1 MDYTKKIMYQSNS
14 WYNDGLRKAQ
24 VRDMSGAIVSL
35 QQSLQYNRENIA
47 ARNLLGLVYYGIGEV
62 SEALVEWIISK
73 NLCPRDNI
81 ADYYIKKV
89 QNSANE
95 LESLNQAIKKFNQ
108 CLVYCQQNGEDLA
121 IIQLKQV
128 IASHPTFLKAY
139 QLLALIYIQ
148 MNQNTK
154 ARQILIEAKKLDT
167 TNELTLT
174 YLQEVTKQRGRYG
187 KNAERSFRKPKSAT
201 VEYSL
206 GNETIIQPKRSKIRD
221 MAQQLAFANILIGM
235 VLGAALIWFL
245 VAPAVNQNRSE
256 KLNNQMAEL
265 DVATS
270 ENNIQESITQVYIQ
284 ILYAAESV
292 KVNENTLQVSI
303 AQRDRGQE
311 LLNAGSIAKSDLAQ
325 LEAQVSTDR
334 YQLVT
339 AQATLQDY
347 KLQLKQLLELDGEN
361 EMNVYLP
368 ALSDENV
375 LLPLPTK
382 KDVYMSALTL
392 RPEIEASKLS
402 VEASE
407 LGIDIAKA
415 GYLPTISLSAGIGT
429 NHTSGSDFTFGE
441 QVKNGWNNSIGVSV
455 SVPIFNN
462 RQTKSAVQKAK
473 LQRETSLLSL
483 LDEQK
488 TLYKTI
494 EGLWLDANSAQQ
506 RYAAANEKLKSTQI
520 SYDLISEQFNLGM
533 KNTVELLTEKNN
545 LLQAQQ
551 EQLQAKYMAILN
563 TQLLKFYQG
572 DKLAL

>member
-187 KNAERSFRKPKSAT
+187 KNAERSSRKPKSAT

-256 KLNNQMAEL
+256 KLNNQMRAY
-265 DVATS
+265 S
-270 ENNIQESITQVYIQ
+270 EQ
-284 ILYAAESV
+284 I
-292 KVNENTLQVSI
+292 NT
-303 AQRDRGQE
+303 
-311 LLNAGSIAKSDLAQ
+311 
-325 LEAQVSTDR
+325 LEAQVSAQTKATSDSYEKLLQVSSQSRSGKYSYTDM
-334 YQLVT
+334 
-339 AQATLQDY
+339 ADA
-347 KLQLKQLLELDGEN
+347 LLEITRDSLGDSGK
-361 EMNVYLP
+361 EMYDT
-368 ALSDENV
+368 LSDSIF
-375 LLPLPTK
+375 PTACK
-382 KDVYMSALTL
+382 
-392 RPEIEASKLS
+392 R
-402 VEASE
+402 
-407 LGIDIAKA
+407 
-415 GYLPTISLSAGIGT
+415 
-429 NHTSGSDFTFGE
+429 
-441 QVKNGWNNSIGVSV
+441 
-455 SVPIFNN
+455 
-462 RQTKSAVQKAK
+462 
-473 LQRETSLLSL
+473 
-483 LDEQK
+483 
-488 TLYKTI
+488 
-494 EGLWLDANSAQQ
+494 
-506 RYAAANEKLKSTQI
+506 RYAAGVDSLESEDYDQAIEYLTKVVKMDE
-520 SYDLISEQFNLGM
+520 SYNDGQAIYRLAQAYQG
-533 KNTVELLTEKNN
+533 KGDTENAKTWYQKMVDTYNN
-545 LLQAQQ
+545 SRYIEDAKK
-551 EQLQAKYMAILN
+551 QLAILN
-563 TQLLKFYQG
+563 G
-572 DKLAL
+572 DASADTSSDSSSVSEDSENSDNSNSYDNSQDNGNSDNSDNTEDNE

>member
-1 MDYTKKIMYQSNS
+1 MNMINVRRLTVIAFLGAGMLPGISAQNS
-14 WYNDGLRKAQ
+14 
-24 VRDMSGAIVSL
+24 SL
-35 QQSLQYNRENIA
+35 QVDTLNETKLPAQWDLQSCIDYALEQNITIRKNRVTA
-47 ARNLLGLVYYGIGEV
+47 ASTQIDVKTAKAALFPSLSFSTSQQVVNRPYQESSSRV
-62 SEALVEWIISK
+62 SEIIST
-73 NLCPRDNI
+73 
-81 ADYYIKKV
+81 
-89 QNSANE
+89 NSKTSYNGNYG
-95 LESLNQAIKKFNQ
+95 LNASWTLYNGSKRLKTI
-108 CLVYCQQNGEDLA
+108 QQ
-121 IIQLKQV
+121 
-128 IASHPTFLKAY
+128 
-139 QLLALIYIQ
+139 
-148 MNQNTK
+148 
-154 ARQILIEAKKLDT
+154 
-167 TNELTLT
+167 
-174 YLQEVTKQRGRYG
+174 
-187 KNAERSFRKPKSAT
+187 
-201 VEYSL
+201 
-206 GNETIIQPKRSKIRD
+206 
-221 MAQQLAFANILIGM
+221 
-235 VLGAALIWFL
+235 
-245 VAPAVNQNRSE
+245 E
-256 KLNNQMAEL
+256 KLNNQVAEL

-270 ENNIQESITQVYIQ
+270 ENSIQESIAQIYIQ

-292 KVNENTLQVSI
+292 RVNENTLQVSI

-311 LLNAGSIAKSDLAQ
+311 LLNAGSIAKSDFAQ

-361 EMNVYLP
+361 EMNIYLP

-375 LLPLPTK
+375 LSPLPAK
-382 KDVYMSALTL
+382 RDVYVSALAL
-392 RPEIEASKLS
+392 RPEIEASKLN
-402 VEASE
+402 VNASE
-407 LGIDIAKA
+407 LGIDIAKS
-415 GYLPTISLSAGIGT
+415 GYLPTVSLSAGIGT

-441 QVKNGWNNSIGVSV
+441 QVKNGWNNSIGLSV

-473 LQRETSLLSL
+473 LQYETSMLSL

-488 TLYKTI
+488 ALYKTI

-520 SYDLISEQFNLGM
+520 SYNLISEQFNLGM
-533 KNTVELLTEKNN
+533 KNTVELLTEKSN

>member
-81 ADYYIKKV
+81 ADYYIKNV

-221 MAQQLAFANILIGM
+221 MAQQLAFAN
-235 VLGAALIWFL
+235 
-245 VAPAVNQNRSE
+245 
-256 KLNNQMAEL
+256 
-265 DVATS
+265 T
-270 ENNIQESITQVYIQ
+270 
-284 ILYAAESV
+284 
-292 KVNENTLQVSI
+292 
-303 AQRDRGQE
+303 
-311 LLNAGSIAKSDLAQ
+311 
-325 LEAQVSTDR
+325 
-334 YQLVT
+334 
-339 AQATLQDY
+339 
-347 KLQLKQLLELDGEN
+347 
-361 EMNVYLP
+361 
-368 ALSDENV
+368 
-375 LLPLPTK
+375 
-382 KDVYMSALTL
+382 
-392 RPEIEASKLS
+392 IEAC
-402 VEASE
+402 
-407 LGIDIAKA
+407 
-415 GYLPTISLSAGIGT
+415 
-429 NHTSGSDFTFGE
+429 
-441 QVKNGWNNSIGVSV
+441 SIGVS
-455 SVPIFNN
+455 
-462 RQTKSAVQKAK
+462 
-473 LQRETSLLSL
+473 L
-483 LDEQK
+483 LDA
-488 TLYKTI
+488 TV
-494 EGLWLDANSAQQ
+494 S
-506 RYAAANEKLKSTQI
+506 
-520 SYDLISEQFNLGM
+520 GM
-533 KNTVELLTEKNN
+533 GRGAGNCYSELLLGFLRNPKFNIVPVLKFIEKHMVPLKASGVVWGCDVQYMLTGQTN
-545 LLQAQQ
+545 QHPRTAIAFTKA
-551 EQLQAKYMAILN
+551 ERTDYAKYYTEI
-563 TQLLKFYQG
+563 TG
-572 DKLAL
+572 DE

>member
-1 MDYTKKIMYQSNS
+1 MNMINVRRLTVMTFLGAGMLSSISAQISPLQVDTLKETKIPDQWDLQSCIDYAKEQNITIRKNRITAASTQIDVKTAKAAMFPSLSFSTSQQVVNRPYQETSSRVSGNEIISSNS
-14 WYNDGLRKAQ
+14 KTSYNGNYGLNASWTLYNGNKRVKT
-24 VRDMSGAIVSL
+24 I
-35 QQSLQYNRENIA
+35 QQ
-47 ARNLLGLVYYGIGEV
+47 
-62 SEALVEWIISK
+62 
-73 NLCPRDNI
+73 
-81 ADYYIKKV
+81 
-89 QNSANE
+89 
-95 LESLNQAIKKFNQ
+95 
-108 CLVYCQQNGEDLA
+108 
-121 IIQLKQV
+121 
-128 IASHPTFLKAY
+128 
-139 QLLALIYIQ
+139 
-148 MNQNTK
+148 
-154 ARQILIEAKKLDT
+154 
-167 TNELTLT
+167 
-174 YLQEVTKQRGRYG
+174 
-187 KNAERSFRKPKSAT
+187 
-201 VEYSL
+201 
-206 GNETIIQPKRSKIRD
+206 
-221 MAQQLAFANILIGM
+221 
-235 VLGAALIWFL
+235 
-245 VAPAVNQNRSE
+245 E

-270 ENNIQESITQVYIQ
+270 ENNIQKSIAQVYIQ

-339 AQATLQDY
+339 AQATLEDY

-361 EMNVYLP
+361 EMNIYLP

-375 LLPLPTK
+375 LAPLPTK
-382 KDVYMSALTL
+382 RDVYISALSL
-392 RPEIEASKLS
+392 RPEIEASKLN

-407 LGIDIAKA
+407 LGINIAKSS
-415 GYLPTISLSAGIGT
+415 YFPTISLSAGIGT

-441 QVKNGWNNSIGVSV
+441 QVKNSIGLSV

-473 LQRETSLLSL
+473 LQYETSMLSL

-488 TLYKTI
+488 ALYKTI
-494 EGLWLDANSAQQ
+494 ESLWLDANSAQQ

-520 SYDLISEQFNLGM
+520 SYELISEQFNLGM

-572 DKLAL
+572 DQLAL

>member
-1 MDYTKKIMYQSNS
+1 MRNVRRLTVITLSVASVCVGSTTLQAQDATPTAAQEITVQSTSSQDDAALPSQWDLQTCIDYALQHNITLKRNRISAESAEVDVKTAKAALFPSLSASVSQRIVNRPNS
-14 WYNDGLRKAQ
+14 ETNTIIDGDNITSSTSKTSYNG
-24 VRDMSGAIVSL
+24 S
-35 QQSLQYNRENIA
+35 
-47 ARNLLGLVYYGIGEV
+47 YGIDASWTLYNG
-62 SEALVEWIISK
+62 SK
-73 NLCPRDNI
+73 RLNT
-81 ADYYIKKV
+81 IK
-89 QNSANE
+89 
-95 LESLNQAIKKFNQ
+95 
-108 CLVYCQQNGEDLA
+108 QQ
-121 IIQLKQV
+121 
-128 IASHPTFLKAY
+128 
-139 QLLALIYIQ
+139 
-148 MNQNTK
+148 
-154 ARQILIEAKKLDT
+154 
-167 TNELTLT
+167 
-174 YLQEVTKQRGRYG
+174 
-187 KNAERSFRKPKSAT
+187 
-201 VEYSL
+201 
-206 GNETIIQPKRSKIRD
+206 
-221 MAQQLAFANILIGM
+221 
-235 VLGAALIWFL
+235 
-245 VAPAVNQNRSE
+245 
-256 KLNNQMAEL
+256 KLNNRIAEL
-265 DVATS
+265 NVAES
-270 ENNIQESITQVYIQ
+270 ENSIEESIAQIYVQ
-284 ILYAAESV
+284 ILYAAEAV
-292 KVNENTLQVSI
+292 KVNENTLAISQ
-303 AQRDRGQE
+303 AERDRGQQ
-311 LLNAGSIAKSDLAQ
+311 LLEAGSIAKSDLAQ
-325 LEAQVSTDR
+325 LESQVSTDK

-361 EMNVYLP
+361 EMNIYLP
-368 ALSDENV
+368 VLSDENV
-375 LLPLPTK
+375 LLPLPAK

-392 RPEIEASKLS
+392 RPEIEASKIN

-520 SYDLISEQFNLGM
+520 SYDLISEQFDLGM

>member
-187 KNAERSFRKPKSAT
+187 KNAERSSRKPKSAT

-256 KLNNQMAEL
+256 KLNNQMRAY
-265 DVATS
+265 S
-270 ENNIQESITQVYIQ
+270 EQ
-284 ILYAAESV
+284 I
-292 KVNENTLQVSI
+292 NT
-303 AQRDRGQE
+303 
-311 LLNAGSIAKSDLAQ
+311 
-325 LEAQVSTDR
+325 LEAQVSAQTRTLDQYR
-334 YQLVT
+334 T
-339 AQATLQDY
+339 A
-347 KLQLKQLLELDGEN
+347 G
-361 EMNVYLP
+361 
-368 ALSDENV
+368 DEDSIF
-375 LLPLPTK
+375 PTACK
-382 KDVYMSALTL
+382 
-392 RPEIEASKLS
+392 R
-402 VEASE
+402 
-407 LGIDIAKA
+407 
-415 GYLPTISLSAGIGT
+415 
-429 NHTSGSDFTFGE
+429 
-441 QVKNGWNNSIGVSV
+441 
-455 SVPIFNN
+455 
-462 RQTKSAVQKAK
+462 
-473 LQRETSLLSL
+473 
-483 LDEQK
+483 
-488 TLYKTI
+488 
-494 EGLWLDANSAQQ
+494 
-506 RYAAANEKLKSTQI
+506 RYAAGVDSLESEDYDQAIEYLTKVVKMDE
-520 SYDLISEQFNLGM
+520 SYNDGQAIYRLAQAYQG
-533 KNTVELLTEKNN
+533 KGDTENAKTWYQKMVDTYNN
-545 LLQAQQ
+545 SRYIEDAKK
-551 EQLQAKYMAILN
+551 QLAILN
-563 TQLLKFYQG
+563 G
-572 DKLAL
+572 DASADTSSDSSSVSEDSENSDNSNSYDNSQDNGNSDNSDNTEDNE

>member
-81 ADYYIKKV
+81 ADYYIKNV

-148 MNQNTK
+148 TNQNTK

-174 YLQEVTKQRGRYG
+174 YLQEVTKQRGGYG
-187 KNAERSFRKPKSAT
+187 KNAEKSFRKPKSAT

-256 KLNNQMAEL
+256 KLNNQMRAY
-265 DVATS
+265 S
-270 ENNIQESITQVYIQ
+270 EQ
-284 ILYAAESV
+284 I
-292 KVNENTLQVSI
+292 NT
-303 AQRDRGQE
+303 
-311 LLNAGSIAKSDLAQ
+311 
-325 LEAQVSTDR
+325 LEAQVSAQTRTLDQYRTAGVDQAKATSDSYEKLLQVSSQSRSGEYSYTDM
-334 YQLVT
+334 
-339 AQATLQDY
+339 ADA
-347 KLQLKQLLELDGEN
+347 LLEITRDSLGDSGK
-361 EMNVYLP
+361 EMYDT
-368 ALSDENV
+368 LSDSIF
-375 LLPLPTK
+375 PTACK
-382 KDVYMSALTL
+382 
-392 RPEIEASKLS
+392 R
-402 VEASE
+402 
-407 LGIDIAKA
+407 
-415 GYLPTISLSAGIGT
+415 
-429 NHTSGSDFTFGE
+429 
-441 QVKNGWNNSIGVSV
+441 
-455 SVPIFNN
+455 
-462 RQTKSAVQKAK
+462 
-473 LQRETSLLSL
+473 
-483 LDEQK
+483 
-488 TLYKTI
+488 
-494 EGLWLDANSAQQ
+494 
-506 RYAAANEKLKSTQI
+506 RYAAGVDSLESEDYDQAIEYLTKVVKMDE
-520 SYDLISEQFNLGM
+520 SYNDGQAIYRLAQAYQG
-533 KNTVELLTEKNN
+533 KGDTENAKTWYQKMVDTYNN
-545 LLQAQQ
+545 SRYIEDAKK
-551 EQLQAKYMAILN
+551 QLAILN
-563 TQLLKFYQG
+563 G
-572 DKLAL
+572 DASADTSSDSSSVSEDSENSDDSDNSQDGGDNGDYDNSDNTEDNE